1 MPRGPTDH
9 DFRRYALELEN
20 RGNEG
25 VEAVAMRVFGVGKD
39 WAKKKAWEWRKH
51 PVCQEELN
59 RIQEERESQ
68 QPMSKED
75 KLLKNKILIDEA
87 FINRSVD
94 KNALEHYTK
103 LLRIDNEMQGHTRT
117 AENDTKKTE
126 EGSVLIG
133 QLMKELRAKNAKGL
147 TSSNTEIIDIP

>member
-1 MPRGPTDH
+1 
-9 DFRRYALELEN
+9 
-20 RGNEG
+20 
-25 VEAVAMRVFGVGKD
+25 MRDGKLYMESEVSVD
-39 WAKKKAWEWRKH
+39 KK
-51 PVCQEELN
+51 
-59 RIQEERESQ
+59 
-68 QPMSKED
+68 
-75 KLLKNKILIDEA
+75 KILIGVSVVS
-87 FINRSVD
+87 RSRD

-133 QLMKELRAKNAKGL
+133 QLMTELRAKNAKGL